1 MFTPPVGGQN
11 CVLQKDRFGCCDT
24 GYKCFF
30 TLLCPISNLFLFTHI
45 LPRYKCET
53 VAHPPAPSLGGG
65 GGVLGGYRREA
76 LSAETKKVP
85 VLRKQGVKV
94 SFIPPRWR
102 LMR

>member
-1 MFTPPVGGQN
+1 MV
-11 CVLQKDRFGCCDT
+11 
-24 GYKCFF
+24 
-30 TLLCPISNLFLFTHI
+30 
-45 LPRYKCET
+45 
-53 VAHPPAPSLGGG
+53 HPPAPSLGGG

-94 SFIPPRWR
+94 SFIPPRWQ